1 MTGRARDTAFQR
13 ASPGCLA
20 WLTMVFTTYLFV
32 FYFLPLV
39 LVLYYALNG
48 LSRQAGAT
56 DARTCLLLNTL
67 LLLASYIFYGWWNPW
82 FIFLMLGITVV
93 NYACGRLI
101 GLHGIGRRLRLC
113 VVTIAIVVSLGTLG
127 FFKYFGFF
135 EANLNQVLAW
145 FGSGTVRVLAIT
157 LPIGI
162 SFYTFHALSYTID
175 VYRGTAPPVRS
186 FIDFA
191 CYIALFPQLV
201 AGPIIRYNTVADQ
214 LVSRS
219 HTWEKFGSGVTLF
232 ILGFAKKI
240 LLANPMGRIA
250 DAAFL
255 AQSLSAPDAWF
266 RALAY
271 ALQIYFD
278 FSGYSDMAIGL
289 GRMIGFEFLKNFDAP
304 YKAESITDF
313 WRRWHISLSTFLRDY
328 LYIPLGGNRKGTLRT
343 YVNLIIVM
351 LLGGLWHGANWTF
364 VVWGAYHG
372 SLLAFER
379 LLGKRSAIEEWPRP
393 VRVAATFVL
402 VLFSWVVFRSATL
415 HEAVNYMGVMIGR
428 GGSSPGVLL
437 LPALLYTQGTLLV
450 MTIGAV
456 VVAWPVQAHEW
467 SREVTWPKAILVH
480 PLFGASLLAMFSQSF
495 NPFLY
500 FQF

>member
-1 MTGRARDTAFQR
+1 
-13 ASPGCLA
+13 
-20 WLTMVFTTYLFV
+20 MVFTTYLFA

-39 LVLYYALNG
+39 LVCYYALAALG
-48 LSRQAGAT
+48 RQAGVSNE
-56 DARTCLLLNTL
+56 RTCLVLNALLV
-67 LLLASYIFYGWWNPW
+67 LASYVFYGWWNPW
-82 FIFLMLGITVV
+82 FIFLMLGITAL
-93 NYACGRLI
+93 NYACGRIL
-101 GLHGIGRRLRLC
+101 GLPGVSRRITFW
-113 VVTIAIVVSLGTLG
+113 VVTFAITASLSTLG
-127 FFKYFGFF
+127 FFKYFLFL
-135 EANLNQVLAW
+135 EANLNQVLSAL
-145 FGSGTVRVLAIT
+145 GTDTLPVLAIT

-186 FIDFA
+186 FLDFA

-219 HTWEKFGSGVTLF
+219 HSWEKFASGATLF

-240 LLANPMGRIA
+240 LLANPIGRAA
-250 DAAFL
+250 DAAFG
-255 AQSLSAPDAWF
+255 AQSLAAQDAWF
-266 RALAY
+266 GALAY

-278 FSGYSDMAIGL
+278 FSGYSDMAVGL
-289 GRMIGFEFLKNFDAP
+289 GRMIGFEFLKNFDSP

-328 LYIPLGGNRKGTLRT
+328 LYIPLGGNRRGPVRT
-343 YVNLIIVM
+343 YVNLIVVM

-372 SLLAFER
+372 TLLALER
-379 LLGKRSAIEEWPRP
+379 FRGKRSWYQQGPRS
-393 VRVAATFVL
+393 VRVAVTFVL
-402 VLFSWVVFRSATL
+402 VLISWVLFRSASL
-415 HEAVNYMGVMIGR
+415 HEAVNYLRAMIGL
-428 GGSSPGVLL
+428 GGGGTAMLL
-437 LPALLYTQGTLLV
+437 VPALLYAPGTLLT
-450 MTIGAV
+450 MAIGAV
-456 VVAWPVQAHEW
+456 VVAWPIQAHDW
-467 SREVTWPKAILVH
+467 SSRVTWPKAILVH
-480 PLFGASLLAMFSQSF
+480 PLFCVSLLAMFSQSF

>member
-1 MTGRARDTAFQR
+1 
-13 ASPGCLA
+13 
-20 WLTMVFTTYLFV
+20 MVFTTYLFV

-39 LVLYYALNG
+39 LLLYYALDG
-48 LSRQAGAT
+48 SSRRAGAS
-56 DARTCLLLNTL
+56 DGRTCLVLNTL
-67 LLLASYIFYGWWNPW
+67 LVLASYIFYGWWDPRY
-82 FIFLMLGITVV
+82 IFLMLGVTAV
-93 NYACGRLI
+93 NYVCGRII
-101 GLHGIGRRLRLC
+101 GLKGISRRVSSC
-113 VVTIAIVVSLGTLG
+113 VVTFAIVVSLGTLG
-127 FFKYFGFF
+127 FFKYFVFI

-145 FGSGTVRVLAIT
+145 FGAGTVRVLAIT

-186 FIDFA
+186 FVDFA

-219 HTWEKFGSGVTLF
+219 HTWEKFASGVTLF

-240 LLANPMGRIA
+240 LLANPMGQVA
-250 DAAFL
+250 DAAFG
-255 AQSLSAPDAWF
+255 AQSLSAADAWF
-266 RALAY
+266 GALAY
-271 ALQIYFD
+271 AFQIYFD

-289 GRMIGFEFLKNFDAP
+289 GRMIGFEFLKNFDSP

-328 LYIPLGGNRKGTLRT
+328 LYVPLGGNRKGPRRT
-343 YVNLIIVM
+343 YVNLIVVM

-364 VVWGAYHG
+364 VAWGAYHG
-372 SLLAFER
+372 TLLAFER
-379 LLGKRSAIEEWPRP
+379 FRGKRSAYQRWPRP
-393 VRVAATFVL
+393 VRVASTFVL
-402 VLFSWVVFRSATL
+402 VLISWVLFRSANL
-415 HEAVNYMGVMIGR
+415 HEAVNYLWAMFGQ
-428 GGSSPGVLL
+428 GGSSSGRLL
-437 LPALLYTQGTLLV
+437 LPALLYTQGTLLI
-450 MTIGAV
+450 MAIGAV
-456 VVAWPVQAHEW
+456 VVAWPIQAHEW
-467 SREVTWPKAILVH
+467 SREVTGSKAILVH
-480 PLFGASLLAMFSQSF
+480 PLFCASLLVMFSQSF

>member
-1 MTGRARDTAFQR
+1 M
-13 ASPGCLA
+13 A

-39 LVLYYALNG
+39 LVFYYALERS
-48 LSRQAGAT
+48 SRQASASDG
-56 DARTCLLLNTL
+56 RTCILLNTL
-67 LLLASYIFYGWWNPW
+67 LILASYVFYGWWNPW

-93 NYACGRLI
+93 NYACGRII
-101 GLHGIGRRLRLC
+101 GLKGTSPRLRLC
-113 VVTIAIVVSLGTLG
+113 VVTSAIVVSLATLG
-127 FFKYFGFF
+127 FFKYFLFF

-145 FGSGTVRVLAIT
+145 FGVGTVRVLEIT

-175 VYRGTAPPVRS
+175 VYRRTAPPVRS
-186 FIDFA
+186 FMDFA

-219 HTWEKFGSGVTLF
+219 HTREKFSSGVTLF

-240 LLANPMGRIA
+240 LLANPMGRVA
-250 DAAFL
+250 DAAFD
-255 AQSLSAPDAWF
+255 AQSLSTPDAWF
-266 RALAY
+266 GAIAY
-271 ALQIYFD
+271 AFQIYFD

-289 GRMIGFEFLKNFDAP
+289 GRMIGFEFLKNFDSP

-313 WRRWHISLSTFLRDY
+313 WRGWHISLSTFLRDY
-328 LYIPLGGNRKGTLRT
+328 LYIPLGGNRKGPRRT
-343 YVNLIIVM
+343 YVNLVVVM

-364 VVWGAYHG
+364 VAWGAYHG
-372 SLLAFER
+372 ILLAFER
-379 LLGKRSAIEEWPRP
+379 FRGKRSAYQHWPRP

-402 VLFSWVVFRSATL
+402 VLISWVLFRSANL
-415 HEAVNYMGVMIGR
+415 HEALNYLAVMMGRR
-428 GGSSPGVLL
+428 GSDPGMLL
-437 LPALLYTQGTLLV
+437 MPALLYTQGTLLI
-450 MTIGAV
+450 MAIGAV
-456 VVAWPVQAHEW
+456 VVAWPIQAHEW
-467 SREVTWPKAILVH
+467 SKEITWPKLILVH
-480 PLFGASLLAMFSQSF
+480 PVFCASLLVMFSQSF

>member
-1 MTGRARDTAFQR
+1 M
-13 ASPGCLA
+13 A

-32 FYFLPLV
+32 FYFLPVV
-39 LVLYYALNG
+39 LVLYYALDG
-48 LSRQAGAT
+48 LSRQAGAPDVQT
-56 DARTCLLLNTL
+56 SLVLNTFL
-67 LLLASYIFYGWWNPW
+67 VVASYIFYGWWNPW

-93 NYACGRLI
+93 NYVCGRLI
-101 GLHGIGRRLRLC
+101 GLPGISQRLRFL
-113 VVTIAIVVSLGTLG
+113 VMISAIVVSLGTLA
-127 FFKYFGFF
+127 FFKYFVFF

-145 FGSGTVRVLAIT
+145 LGTGTVRVLAIT

-186 FIDFA
+186 FTDFA

-214 LVSRS
+214 IVRRA

-240 LLANPMGRIA
+240 LLANPLGRVA
-250 DAAFL
+250 DAAFG
-255 AQSLSAPDAWF
+255 AQSLAAPDAWF
-266 RALAY
+266 GALAY
-271 ALQIYFD
+271 AFQIYFD

-289 GRMIGFEFLKNFDAP
+289 GRMFGFEFLKNFDSP
-304 YKAESITDF
+304 YKADCITDF

-328 LYIPLGGNRKGTLRT
+328 LYIPLGGNRNGPVRT
-343 YVNLIIVM
+343 YVNLVIVM

-364 VVWGAYHG
+364 VAWGAYHG

-379 LLGKRSAIEEWPRP
+379 FRGKRSVFELWPRP
-393 VRVAATFVL
+393 VRVAATFGL
-402 VLFSWVVFRSATL
+402 VLISWVLFRSANL
-415 HEAVNYMGVMIGR
+415 HDAIDYLGAMFGQAR
-428 GGSSPGVLL
+428 PGSPTLL
-437 LPALLYTQGTLLV
+437 LPALLYTQTTLLV
-450 MTIGAV
+450 MAIGAL

-467 SREVTWPKAILVH
+467 SREVSWPKAIIVH
-480 PLFGASLLAMFSQSF
+480 PLFCVSLLTMFSQSF